1 MLRRFIPGR
10 IEMEKKTI
18 RAMAGIYCAA
28 HHGGTALC
36 PECAALVTYA
46 QERLTKCP
54 YQDEKPTCF
63 NCPIHCYRPD
73 RRDQVRQ
80 VMRFA
85 GPRMLRKHPVLAL
98 LHLLQGRV
106 DKVKKPQVRGRKT
119 DDGGRMT

>member
-1 MLRRFIPGR
+1 MLRRLIPGR
-10 IEMEKKTI
+10 IEMEKRTI

-28 HHGGTALC
+28 HHSGPPLC
-36 PECAALVTYA
+36 AECESLVAYA

-63 NCPIHCYRPD
+63 NCPIHCYKPD

-85 GPRMLRKHPVLAL
+85 GPRMLKRHPVLAL

-106 DKVKKPQVRGRKT
+106 DRIRKPQRPQRPA
-119 DDGGRMT
+119 GGVG